1 MPEKRILIVEDERIV
16 AEDLKRLL
24 VKMGYGVTGIAVSGE
39 EAIRSVQA
47 QRPDLVLMDIRI
59 EGPRDGIE
67 VAEHLYAEYNVPVS
81 YLTAFADAPTL
92 DRAKTTMPFGYIL
105 KPFET
110 RSLQAVIE
118 MAIHRHMMESVISE
132 MEGWHARALHS
143 LTEAVFATDRDG
155 RVIFMNKGA
164 EKLSG
169 WVPEAL
175 FGKPLSALITEVKEA
190 PRPSA
195 NDAFGGGWSGVLQR
209 KNGIPLPVT
218 FSRCPLSG
226 KEGEPD
232 GDLFI
237 LKDQQTL
244 PPS

>member
-24 VKMGYGVTGIAVSGE
+24 LKMGYAVTGIAVSGD

-59 EGPRDGIE
+59 QGPQDGIE

-92 DRAKTTMPFGYIL
+92 DRAKATMPFGYIL

-118 MAIHRHMMESVISE
+118 VAIHRHMIERVVNE
-132 MEGWHARALHS
+132 MDGWHARALHS
-143 LTEAVFATDRDG
+143 VAGAVIATDRAG
-155 RVIFMNKGA
+155 LLIYMNKGA
-164 EKLSG
+164 ESLSG
-169 WVPEAL
+169 LTPDAF
-175 FGKPLSALITEVKEA
+175 FGKPLSALLT
-190 PRPSA
+190 
-195 NDAFGGGWSGVLQR
+195 GL
-209 KNGIPLPVT
+209 NGEPLPPPSLTPGVECPGALRTKIGGSLAVT
-218 FSRCPLSG
+218 YTRTPLP
-226 KEGEPD
+226 GEDGQPD
-232 GDLFI
+232 GDLI
-237 LKDQQTL
+237 VVKR
-244 PPS
+244 SC